1 MSKKYLRSDMSEQE
15 ARFLTCGNVFWGEE
29 NALTGIYKI
38 IGRFKE
44 LEELGREEELS
55 YYKPNNDFRF
65 KYENRGIT
73 ELSIILKAKYG
84 GKQMSRKKIK
94 ILSRKWGMTPVLISS
109 NCACIIDE
117 IITYINCNTILK
129 SECDKY
135 LSNIESGWEN
145 LMPIQFDF
153 LSTRFTDQHQNYRLA
168 GEIIND
174 LSAKRF
180 D

>member
-15 ARFLTCGNVFWGEE
+15 ARFLTCGNGFFGEE
-29 NALTGIYKI
+29 NAITGLYKI
-38 IGRFKE
+38 IGKFKE
-44 LEELGREEELS
+44 LEELGRVEELT
-55 YYKPNNDFRF
+55 YYKPNKDIRF

-73 ELSIILKAKYG
+73 ELSIILKTKYG
-84 GKQMSRKKIK
+84 SKQMSRKKIK
-94 ILSRKWGMTPVLISS
+94 TLSRKWCMTPVLISF
-109 NCACIIDE
+109 NCTCIIDE
-117 IITYINCNTILK
+117 LITYINCNTILK
-129 SECDKY
+129 SACDTY
-135 LSNIESGWEN
+135 LSSIECGWKN

-153 LSTRFTDQHQNYRLA
+153 LSTRYMDQHKNYRLA